1 MTQSR
6 KTVFHSCHL
15 EAQGPIYLD
24 RVCLSLA
31 RKAIYELQ
39 LKHSLKS
46 LYNLAHIPG
55 VELVYET

>member
-1 MTQSR
+1 MNQSR

-46 LYNLAHIPG
+46 LYNLAHI
-55 VELVYET
+55 